1 MQQLFV
7 VIMLFYISLPTWPNV
22 NTLCSMVDGERFYV
36 FRVDYWV

>member
-7 VIMLFYISLPTWPNV
+7 VIVIFYISLPTWRNINP
-22 NTLCSMVDGERFYV
+22 LCSLVDGERFYV